1 VQIWSQEKAVPKSQ
15 QPEVTEASRQN
26 EGDLLESFLLG
37 IENFVEQISA
47 SAAKSAPQGESQVLI
62 QSTGESLAGQTGK
75 LSAFIRET
83 ATRLSDAQRVELNRF
98 LRVQDGVAIA
108 GRGVAVAQQQLR
120 EGIVGKLVHWIAQH
134 LKELK
139 KILLEILHII
149 FDLLHIPWPDW
160 LDRIIQIMDELLD
173 LILSLLADV
182 FGIDF
187 GRTARE
193 LSEQEVNFLRE
204 MAALESMKAAR
215 AGRRLSNQD
224 EI

>member
-1 VQIWSQEKAVPKSQ
+1 MPKSQ
-15 QPEVTEASRQN
+15 QPQVTESSRSDD
-26 EGDLLESFLLG
+26 GDLLEPFLLS
-37 IENFVEQISA
+37 IKNFVEQVSA
-47 SAAKSAPQGESQVLI
+47 SAAKAAPQGEHQVLI
-62 QSTGESLAGQTGK
+62 QSTGESLVGQTGK

-83 ATRLSDAQRVELNRF
+83 ATRLSDPQRVELNRF
-98 LRVQDGVAIA
+98 LRVQDGEAIA
-108 GRGVAVAQQQLR
+108 GRGVQIAQQQLK
-120 EGIVGKLVHWIAQH
+120 EGIVGKLIHWIAQH

-139 KILLEILHII
+139 KILKEILQII

-160 LDRIIQIMDELLD
+160 LDKIMLIIDELLD

-204 MAALESMKAAR
+204 MTALELMKAAR
-215 AGRRLSNQD
+215 VGRRSSTQD
-224 EI
+224 EA